1 MVFDVLLESVNVLS
15 VLATTALVILTIKP
29 CRASGVPYLLSIPT
43 GFGLMTV
50 AFAVQALQPFLVSS
64 SPLLGSPVEAV
75 WLLIETYGVLFI
87 AFAYARRTRLLLLGE
102 SETADLL
109 VAGLVTLVF
118 LVVIFATQAFGA
130 ADAASTNGE
139 FFLRGIITAASI
151 YLVYET
157 LRNWKLTQKASQ
169 GIVTVGFAFFFVAQL
184 GFILALGNL
193 GSVAIFLAYEGR
205 LMSLFLL
212 NTILIVGMKKDDPVA
227 VMRRLGLGAPT
238 HSRPT
243 YLQK

>member
-1 MVFDVLLESVNVLS
+1 MAFDALLESVNVLS
-15 VLATTALVILTIKP
+15 VLATADLVILTIKP
-29 CRASGVPYLLSIPT
+29 CRASRVPYLLAIPA

-50 AFAVQALQPFLVSS
+50 AYFVQALQPFLVSS

-75 WLLIETYGVLFI
+75 WLLIETYGVLFL

-102 SETADLL
+102 SVTADLL
-109 VAGLVTLVF
+109 IAGLVTLVF
-118 LVVIFATQAFGA
+118 LVVIFATQVFGA
-130 ADAASTNGE
+130 VDAASTNGE

-157 LRNWKLTQKASQ
+157 LRNWRLTQKASQ
-169 GIVTVGFAFFFVAQL
+169 GIVTIGFAFFLVAQV

-212 NTILIVGMKKDDPVA
+212 NTILIVGVKNDDPVA
-227 VMRRLGLGAPT
+227 VMRRLGLGAPV
-238 HSRPT
+238 HSRT
-243 YLQK
+243 NYLQK